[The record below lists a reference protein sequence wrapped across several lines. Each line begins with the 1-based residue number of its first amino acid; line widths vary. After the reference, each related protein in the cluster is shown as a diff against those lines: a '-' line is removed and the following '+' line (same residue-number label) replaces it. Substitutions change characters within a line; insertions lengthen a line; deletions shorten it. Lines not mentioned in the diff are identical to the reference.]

1 MGRPTLT
8 IVRGEAERTAPA
20 GVRKFHAA
28 LAGMWAESRGAAL
41 RLDALAGREE
51 DGSRRRAYVAVQAAF
66 CRAHAARIGARLQ
79 QLKATLMPCAAEA
92 PPVGGDRYAALRR
105 EARLA
110 REFASR
116 FEDLAEMAREHADLS
131 TAWAC
136 DLSRTEELDRALI
149 LVELAQEV
157 AHG

>member
-8 IVRGEAERTAPA
+8 VVRGEAARTAPA
-20 GVRKFHAA
+20 GVRKLHAA
-28 LAGMWAESRGAAL
+28 LAGMWTESRGAAL
-41 RLDALAGREE
+41 RLDALAGME
-51 DGSRRRAYVAVQAAF
+51 DEGSRRRAYVAVQAAF

-79 QLKATLMPCAAEA
+79 QLKATLIPCAAEVS
-92 PPVGGDRYAALRR
+92 PIGGDRYAALRH

-136 DLSRTEELDRALI
+136 ELNRTEEMDRARI
-149 LVELAQEV
+149 LAELAHEV
-157 AHG
+157 TQ